1 MRKTLGEVS
10 AGAAFWRFS
19 LAFYA
24 LPGVAEA
31 LLALQDA
38 GGFDVNLILFGLWL
52 GLSGRGRLDGAR
64 LAAAEALSRPLRTE
78 IVVPLRQL
86 RRRIAPR
93 PEADFRRLR
102 AAILELEL
110 KAERAVQERLVGG
123 AGPSERPADLPAR
136 RADAQ
141 ANLRFYLGAEAAGRA
156 EAAVVGQALATFS
169 ATNRAA
175 HAHLSPPSGGR
186 AGSPQ
191 RLTVPLSRP
200 NRSRV
205 RPRV

>member
-1 MRKTLGEVS
+1 MKETPDEPS
-10 AGAAFWRFS
+10 AGAAFWCFS

-31 LLALQDA
+31 LVTLQDD

-64 LAAAEALSRPLRTE
+64 LAAAENASRPLCTE

-93 PEADFRRLR
+93 LEADFRRLR

-110 KAERAVQERLVGG
+110 MAERAVQDRLAEG
-123 AGPSERPADLPAR
+123 AGRSGRAVGLLAR

-141 ANLRFYLGAEAAGRA
+141 ANLLFYLGADAAGRA
-156 EAAVVGQALATFS
+156 EAAVVDRALATFS
-169 ATNRAA
+169 QPDRAVNA
-175 HAHLSPPSGGR
+175 QLSRSSGR
-186 AGSPQ
+186 QTGSPQ

>member
-1 MRKTLGEVS
+1 MRKTPGEVS

-64 LAAAEALSRPLRTE
+64 LATAEAAGRPLRTE
-78 IVVPLRQL
+78 IVVPLRRL
-86 RRRIAPR
+86 RRRIEPH

-102 AAILELEL
+102 AAILALELE
-110 KAERAVQERLVGG
+110 AERAVQERLAGG
-123 AGPSERPADLPAR
+123 AGPAGGPPDLPAR

-141 ANLRFYLGAEAAGRA
+141 ANLQFYLGAEAAEQA
-156 EAAVVGQALATFS
+156 EAAVVGRALARFS
-169 ATNRAA
+169 VTDQAARA
-175 HAHLSPPSGGR
+175 HPLPPSGGH

-191 RLTVPLSRP
+191 RRTVPLSRP
-200 NRSRV
+200 NKSRV